1 VEFSISHT
9 SSFFFLRE
17 VEYLLLSRQSST
29 PSRMKSS
36 SCFFFSFYS
45 MRIFNIPDVCLIYAY
60 LYTARNVGDVLR
72 GGIWII
78 IFVSFFV
85 LFLWPSAAHAS
96 PQFVPLIGCRVC
108 AVFLVRYYTV
118 HNILLS
124 VSYTHTYT
132 VYVCVQSS
140 TVVISSAGEKK
151 NEKKVH
157 FVCTCVGGMKCIM
170 DLTFQPKNKAT
181 HTIVSWCTDVLTY
194 I

>member
-1 VEFSISHT
+1 
-9 SSFFFLRE
+9 
-17 VEYLLLSRQSST
+17 
-29 PSRMKSS
+29 M
-36 SCFFFSFYS
+36 FFFSFYS

-108 AVFLVRYYTV
+108 AVFLVRYY
-118 HNILLS
+118 IRYIIFCL
-124 VSYTHTYT
+124 VSHIHTHIQSM
-132 VYVCVQSS
+132 YVCA
-140 TVVISSAGEKK
+140 VVDGCYLIRRGKK
-151 NEKKVH
+151 NEKKSS
-157 FVCTCVGGMKCIM
+157 FVCTCVGGMKCLM

>member
-1 VEFSISHT
+1 
-9 SSFFFLRE
+9 
-17 VEYLLLSRQSST
+17 
-29 PSRMKSS
+29 
-36 SCFFFSFYS
+36 

-118 HNILLS
+118 HNILLR
-124 VSYTHTYT
+124 VSYTHTHIQSIC
-132 VYVCVQSS
+132 VCA
-140 TVVISSAGEKK
+140 VVDGCYLIRRKKKMKKKFFLSVRVWAGW
-151 NEKKVH
+151 NV
-157 FVCTCVGGMKCIM
+157 M

-181 HTIVSWCTDVLTY
+181 HTIVSWRTDVLTY
-194 I
+194 ITLVIFFSFVPSPL